1 MKNLKKLTLLV
12 VLAIST
18 NVFAQADRSGDTS
31 SSLSNKGSKEYIVTA
46 IGTSTLSPDLV
57 THVVVVGSSVD
68 EDSDQ
73 FFQSGLIQA
82 YKYKEM
88 YKDHQVVIIS
98 SPDVRSTDN
107 EEVLQKFNL
116 PIIKQIGTNFNVY
129 NLVEEML
136 FFKKIASFDYYGHS
150 SPWAIK
156 LAKSNGT
163 IEPGSHKSTLQK
175 LNSHFT
181 KLAYATL
188 NGCNGGFNIAPELS
202 SVWKIPVSGSL
213 TSTQFERLQTDG
225 FYKKADRTREDYVQ
239 VNDATFTSPLDCSV
253 GVCWRL
259 KTARKNYS
267 SYWGNFKDGGLSFP
281 KFFCNFDNSD
291 KRCEKSMALQMVSF
305 TSTTAINLNS
315 SLEEYKAV
323 VFDYLCSTALDKS
336 YFRNCV
342 NGIKNAV
349 ANNSLRFQAHPGN
362 ALECN
367 FKRCNATI
375 KCKKKRFFG
384 SGPRGGTCEVITT
397 PNSNPTTLVRE
408 YKAFLEGWKLLH

>member
-1 MKNLKKLTLLV
+1 M
-12 VLAIST
+12 AIS
-18 NVFAQADRSGDTS
+18 NNLFAQVDRSGDTP
-31 SSLSNKGSKEYIVTA
+31 SSLSNKSTTEYLVTA
-46 IGTSTLSPDLV
+46 IGQTSLNPDKV
-57 THVVVVGSSVD
+57 THIVVVGSSVK

-88 YKDHQVVIIS
+88 YKDHQVVVIS
-98 SPDVRSTDN
+98 APDVRSTDN
-107 EEVLQKFNL
+107 EEVFQKFNL
-116 PIIKQIGTNFNVY
+116 AIIKQIGSTLNVY
-129 NLVEEML
+129 NLVAEML

-156 LAKSNGT
+156 LAKKSGT

-181 KLAYATL
+181 NLAYATL

-225 FYKKADRTREDYVQ
+225 FYKKSDRVRENYVR
-239 VNDATFTSPLDCSV
+239 VNDQSFKSPIDCSV

-267 SYWGNFKDGGLSFP
+267 SYWGSFKDGGLSFP

-291 KRCEKSMALQMVSF
+291 KRCQKSMALQMLSF
-305 TSTTAINLNS
+305 TSTTSINMNS

-323 VFDYLCSTALDKS
+323 VFDYLCSTALDKN
-336 YFRNCV
+336 YFNKCV
-342 NGIKNAV
+342 AGIKNAV
-349 ANNSLRFQAHPGN
+349 ANNSLKFQAHPGN
-362 ALECN
+362 ALECS
-367 FKRCNATI
+367 FKRCNASI

-384 SGPRGGTCEVITT
+384 SGPRGGSCKVITT

-408 YKAFLEGWKLLH
+408 YKAFLEGYKLLH

>member
-1 MKNLKKLTLLV
+1 MKNLKTLTLLV
-12 VLAIST
+12 VMAIST
-18 NVFAQADRSGDTS
+18 NLFANIDRSGDTS
-31 SSLSNKGSKEYIVTA
+31 SSLSNKGSSEYLVTA
-46 IGTSTLSPDLV
+46 IGQNTLDANKL
-57 THVVVVGSSVD
+57 THVIAVGSSVD

-88 YKDHQVVIIS
+88 YKDRQIVIIT

-107 EEVLQKFNL
+107 EEVFQKFNL
-116 PIIKQIGTNFNVY
+116 PIIKQIDATFNVY
-129 NLVEEML
+129 NLVNEML

-156 LAKSNGT
+156 LAKKNGT
-163 IEPGSHKSTLQK
+163 IEPGSHKSTLEK
-175 LNSHFT
+175 LNSHFIP
-181 KLAYATL
+181 LAYATL

-239 VNDATFTSPLDCSV
+239 VNAATFTSPLDCSV

-267 SYWGNFKDGGLSFP
+267 SYWGSFDGGGLSFP

-291 KRCEKSMALQMVSF
+291 KRCEKAMATQMVSF
-305 TSTTAINLNS
+305 TSTTTINLNS

-323 VFDYLCSTALDKS
+323 VFDFLCSTALDKNFFKS
-336 YFRNCV
+336 CV
-342 NGIKNAV
+342 DGIKNAV

-362 ALECN
+362 ALECS
-367 FKRCNATI
+367 FKKCNASI
-375 KCKKKRFFG
+375 KCKQRRIFG

-408 YKAFLEGWKLLH
+408 YKAYLEGWKLLH

>member
-1 MKNLKKLTLLV
+1 MKNLKTLTLIV
-12 VLAIST
+12 VMAIS
-18 NVFAQADRSGDTS
+18 NNLFAQVDRSGDTS
-31 SSLSNKGSKEYIVTA
+31 SSLSNKGSSEYIVTA
-46 IGTSTLSPDLV
+46 IGQTSLNADKV
-57 THVVVVGSSVD
+57 THVVVVGSSVN

-88 YKDHQVVIIS
+88 YQDHQVVVIS
-98 SPDVRSTDN
+98 APDVRSTDN

-116 PIIKQIGTNFNVY
+116 PIIKYIDSTLNVY
-129 NLVEEML
+129 NLVSEML

-150 SPWAIK
+150 SPWAVK
-156 LAKSNGT
+156 LAKNNGT
-163 IEPGSHKSTLQK
+163 IEPGSHKSTLEK

-181 KLAYATL
+181 NYAYATL

-239 VNDATFTSPLDCSV
+239 VNDKTFTSPIDCSV

-259 KTARKNYS
+259 KTARKSYS
-267 SYWGNFKDGGLSFP
+267 SYWGSFKDGGLSFP

-291 KRCEKSMALQMVSF
+291 KRCQKSMANQMISF
-305 TSTTAINLNS
+305 TSMTSITLNS

-323 VFDYLCSTALDKS
+323 VFDYLCSTALNKNFFNS
-336 YFRNCV
+336 CV
-342 NGIKNAV
+342 AGIKNAV
-349 ANNSLRFQAHPGN
+349 ANNTTTFQSHPTN

-367 FKRCNATI
+367 FKKCSASI

-384 SGPRGGTCEVITT
+384 SGPRGGSCKVIA
-397 PNSNPTTLVRE
+397 PVNKKPTTLVRE
-408 YKAFLEGWKLLH
+408 YLAFMEGWKLLH